1 MSNIRLKRSAVPNRI
16 PTIDQVE
23 LGELVINSYD
33 GKLFLKK
40 DIDGQ
45 QSIVELGASNNGG
58 SQGIQGTSGI
68 QGIIGNS
75 GSQGTQGISGAF
87 VAQGIQG
94 IQGATGIS
102 SASWGSISGTLSN
115 QTDLN
120 TALGLKSPL
129 DNPIFTGTITA
140 PIITNTSGSNFATT
154 SGNVGIGTTS
164 PRGKLDVTTT
174 LVAVGTANDSIV
186 FGSGIITYP
195 TAPYGGY
202 GGLVAKSATSDA
214 RLMIQDGNGRINN
227 YWNAYSDAGGYK
239 YIVSSEPAAREQIHV
254 NTNGFWSFY
263 GAPSGTS
270 GSTVTFTQGA
280 YIEPNLS
287 VWFSPRGTSSDF
299 YINNS
304 GSVGIG
310 TVSPSAKLHIAGT
323 GYLTQLIQTS
333 TTGSGAILSLSN
345 TARSYSLGARGDFGS
360 GMFNIVDETAG
371 LARFSI
377 FSNGNIGVGTVTDN
391 GFKLDVS
398 GSSRFIDVTCTS
410 ITETSSERYKE
421 NIHTLDNA
429 LDKVI
434 SLRGVQYNLK
444 DNKIV
449 EIGVI
454 AEEIANIL
462 PEVIKYNNEGQPDS
476 VSYGRLS
483 AVFIEAIKQQQKQ
496 IELLKQEINLYIKN
510 KL

>member
-45 QSIVELGASNNGG
+45 QSIVELGASNGGGGSQGTTGTQGTNG
-58 SQGIQGTSGI
+58 SQGIQG
-68 QGIIGNS
+68 
-75 GSQGTQGISGAF
+75 ISG
-87 VAQGIQG
+87 GG
-94 IQGATGIS
+94 GG
-102 SASWGSISGTLSN
+102 ASWGSISGTLNN
-115 QTDLN
+115 QTDLS
-120 TALGLKSPL
+120 ASLGLKAPL

-140 PIITNTSGSNFATT
+140 PIITNTSGSNFATI
-154 SGNVGIGTTS
+154 SGN
-164 PRGKLDVTTT
+164 
-174 LVAVGTANDSIV
+174 
-186 FGSGIITYP
+186 
-195 TAPYGGY
+195 
-202 GGLVAKSATSDA
+202 
-214 RLMIQDGNGRINN
+214 
-227 YWNAYSDAGGYK
+227 
-239 YIVSSEPAAREQIHV
+239 
-254 NTNGFWSFY
+254 
-263 GAPSGTS
+263 
-270 GSTVTFTQGA
+270 
-280 YIEPNLS
+280 
-287 VWFSPRGTSSDF
+287 
-299 YINNS
+299 
-304 GSVGIG
+304 VGIG
-310 TVSPSAKLHIAGT
+310 TVSPSAKVHIAGT

-345 TARSYSLGARGDFGS
+345 TTRNYSLGARGDYGT
-360 GMFNIVDETAG
+360 GQFNIVDETAG
-371 LARFSI
+371 LVRFSI
-377 FSNGNIGVGTVTDN
+377 FSNGNIGVGTVTND

-410 ITETSSERYKE
+410 ITETSSKRYKE
-421 NIHTLDNA
+421 NIYTLNNA

-444 DNKIV
+444 DNEIV

-454 AEEIANIL
+454 AEEVANIL

>member
-40 DIDGQ
+40 DINGQ
-45 QSIVELGASNNGG
+45 QSIVELGASNGGG
-58 SQGIQGTSGI
+58 SQGTQGTSGI
-68 QGIIGNS
+68 QGLQGNS

-94 IQGATGIS
+94 NSGSPGSPGSQGIQGISGAFVAQGIQGNSGSQGIQGIQGIQGNSGSQGTQGIQGNSGSQGTQGTQGIQGIQGNSGSQGTQGIQGISGAFVAQGIQGLQGATGIS
-102 SASWGSISGTLSN
+102 SASWGSISGTLNN
-115 QTDLN
+115 QTDLS
-120 TALGLKSPL
+120 ASLGLKAPL
-129 DNPIFTGTITA
+129 NNPIFTGTITA
-140 PIITNTSGSNFATT
+140 PTITNTLGANFATT
-154 SGNVGIGTTS
+154 SGNVGIGTS
-164 PRGKLDVTTT
+164 
-174 LVAVGTANDSIV
+174 
-186 FGSGIITYP
+186 
-195 TAPYGGY
+195 
-202 GGLVAKSATSDA
+202 
-214 RLMIQDGNGRINN
+214 
-227 YWNAYSDAGGYK
+227 
-239 YIVSSEPAAREQIHV
+239 
-254 NTNGFWSFY
+254 
-263 GAPSGTS
+263 
-270 GSTVTFTQGA
+270 
-280 YIEPNLS
+280 
-287 VWFSPRGTSSDF
+287 
-299 YINNS
+299 
-304 GSVGIG
+304 
-310 TVSPSAKLHIAGT
+310 SPSYKLHVAGT

-333 TTGSGAILSLSN
+333 TTGSGGLLILSN

-360 GMFNIVDETAG
+360 GMFNIVDENAG

-421 NIHTLDNA
+421 NIYTLNNA